1 MVDFICAAIIIALI
15 ACWVILFITKT
26 GAREYIQVHAPKLI
40 SQMFSCDFC
49 LSWWLC
55 LLLAICFSIG
65 TGNPIIILCAFCAT
79 PITRYYLG

>member
-1 MVDFICAAIIIALI
+1 MIEFVCTAIIIALI

-65 TGNPIIILCAFCAT
+65 TGNPVIILCAFCST
-79 PITRYYLG
+79 PIARYYL